1 METTATTTTKVT
13 AKTTASKQT
22 QQQIRAEAIRKS
34 AESMRSSNLLNDSF
48 VSIALEDADACQYVL
63 RTILGID
70 DLNVVSVKGQ
80 YRLLN
85 LTAKDSVLDVFAQDS
100 QGRLMN
106 VEIQRKET
114 VDHAKRTRYYS
125 SMIDKSSLDKGT
137 DYESLPD
144 VYIIYISET
153 DLWKAGKTIYRV
165 EKTLGSGE
173 SAIPYDDG
181 RHVIYVNA
189 KVDDGSDVAKMMK
202 YFKSSDPDDMSQGAL
217 SKRVRYLKREEGG
230 YELMNAEAEKLYNL
244 GVEEGIEKGIEKG
257 IAQSEEKKAKE
268 LAEAVIRMLRLG
280 KLTIPEIAECQG
292 ISENEVRKIEAG
304 MLQNA

>member
-1 METTATTTTKVT
+1 MERTTTTTTK
-13 AKTTASKQT
+13 AAARTTALNQA

-48 VSIALEDADACQYVL
+48 VSIALEDTDACQHVL
-63 RTILGID
+63 RTILDTD

-100 QGRLMN
+100 RGRLMN
-106 VEIQRKET
+106 VEIQRKDT

-137 DYESLPD
+137 DYEDLPD

-153 DLWKAGKTIYRV
+153 DLWNAGKTIYKV
-165 EKTLGSGE
+165 EKMLGSGK

-181 RHVIYVNA
+181 SHVIYVNA
-189 KVDDGSDVAKMMK
+189 KVDDGSEVAKMMK
-202 YFKSSDPDDMSQGAL
+202 YFKSADPDDMSQGAL

-230 YELMNAEAEKLYNL
+230 YKLMSAEAEKLYNL
-244 GVEEGIEKGIEKG
+244 GVEEGIEKGI
-257 IAQSEEKKAKE
+257 AQSEEIKAKE
-268 LAEAVIRMLRLG
+268 IAEAVTRMLRLG
-280 KLTIPEIAECQG
+280 KLTIQEIAECQG
-292 ISENEVRKIEAG
+292 ISESEVRKIEAG
-304 MLQNA
+304 MPQQA